1 MAWNILKRSKISY
14 AKQPLIPI
22 IYVERFVKLKISTKT
37 FISARFLMKV
47 MKKQSIT
54 HMFMYRND
62 VSL

>member
-22 IYVERFVKLKISTKT
+22 IYVEHFVKFKNSTKT
-37 FISARFLMKV
+37 FISARFLMKIV
-47 MKKQSIT
+47 KKQSIN
-54 HMFMYRND
+54 HMFMYRDD